1 MLGLFVHDHRFPR
14 VKNEYY
20 FSYGFDGEFF
30 KRYLSIFNKMAVIG
44 RETDL
49 KLSLKDKT
57 DKVQLDIDFVTIRD
71 LKQLRYKEIR
81 TVINQKIKNC
91 DYLVIRVPS
100 ILGLYAAWKARK
112 YKKPYLIEV
121 VGCPWDA
128 IANKGPTKILPALAI
143 KYLTQKVIRSAKY
156 VVYVTEEFL
165 ERRYPTTGKYI
176 ACSNVTLNSVTE
188 DDLSKRLESIN
199 ITTINS
205 KVVIGTCAT
214 VDVIYKGQQDVII
227 ALARLKKEGYNI
239 EYQLVGGGDT
249 SYLKSVAEKYGVI
262 DQVKFVGPLKHDDV
276 FGWLEQIDIY
286 VHPSKQEGLS
296 RAIIEAMSK
305 GCPVFGADAGGI
317 HELID
322 EEYVFDKGNVQQIC
336 DIYKTF
342 STEIMKE
349 QAVKNHENSKRY
361 LKSVLYKRRDD
372 FFKEFIEEFKG
383 GAGRYENY

>member
-14 VKNEYY
+14 VENEYY
-20 FSYGFDGEFF
+20 YSYGFDGEFF
-30 KRYLSIFNKMAVIG
+30 KRYLSIFNKLAIIG
-44 RETDL
+44 RESDL
-49 KLSLKDKT
+49 KISLKDST
-57 DKVQLDIDFVTIRD
+57 DKVQPNVDFLTIRE
-71 LKQLRYKEIR
+71 LKQLKYKETR
-81 TVINQKIKNC
+81 TTINQKIKNS

-100 ILGLYAAWKARK
+100 ILGLYAVWKA
-112 YKKPYLIEV
+112 KKNNIPYLIEV

-128 IANKGPTKILPALAI
+128 IANKGITKILPALVI
-143 KYLTQKVIRSAKY
+143 TCLTKMIIRSAKY

-188 DDLSKRLESIN
+188 DDLSERLKH
-199 ITTINS
+199 INS
-205 KVVIGTCAT
+205 KAKDNKVIIGTCAT
-214 VDVIYKGQQDVII
+214 VDVIYKGQQDVIA
-227 ALARLKKEGYNI
+227 ALARLKKEGYTI

-249 SYLKSVAEKYGVI
+249 SYLKSVAERYGLV
-262 DQVKFVGPLKHDDV
+262 DQIKFIGALKHEDV
-276 FGWLEQIDIY
+276 FKWLKQIDIY

-305 GCPVFGADAGGI
+305 GCPVFGANAGGI

-322 EEYVFDKGNVQQIC
+322 NEYVFDKGNVQQIC
-336 DIYKTF
+336 EIYKTF
-342 STEIMKE
+342 STGIMKE

-372 FFKEFIEEFKG
+372 FFKEFIEEFKSG
-383 GAGRYENY
+383 VEI